1 MLDPQ
6 AHVLARSAI
15 RFELISYHDAE
26 RFGRLREKLAHEP
39 LCCSPISSAL
49 DQNVEHEALLI
60 DGAPKPV
67 LPASDRDDNIV
78 HMPFVSASRRPPT
91 NAIGIFPAEFL
102 RPMTNTLVADVN
114 VAVG

>member
-1 MLDPQ
+1 L
-6 AHVLARSAI
+6 SI
-15 RFELISYHDAE
+15 GYHDAG
-26 RFGRLREKLAHEP
+26 RFGRRLEKLAHEP

-49 DQNVEHEALLI
+49 DQKVEHEAQLI
-60 DGAPKPV
+60 DGASRPV
-67 LPASDRDDNIV
+67 LPASDRDDNLV

-114 VAVG
+114 AAVGEHFLYHP